1 MPYSMPDQK
10 RTPLGSF
17 RRNRSVLP
25 NTPENNEHR
34 DALYLFACH
43 IEWRT
48 NQRPVEY
55 EELLTA
61 IDDHNGF
68 IRALAEDL
76 LSRRS
81 IGPVHHTEIEA
92 R

>member
-10 RTPLGSF
+10 RTPLESF
-17 RRNRSVLP
+17 RRNGAVLP
-25 NTPENNEHR
+25 NTPENTEHR

-43 IEWRT
+43 IESRT

-61 IDDHNGF
+61 IDDHDGF
-68 IRALAEDL
+68 IRALQ
-76 LSRRS
+76 RS
-81 IGPVHHTEIEA
+81 ALPEVNRPCAPHRE
-92 R
+92 